1 MKPLNWLNEMGSEN
15 TFDVDCRDGCAKKKE
30 VEKLLRYRGSVI
42 GDSKDGFM
50 NKQRWNKEVKNS

>member
-1 MKPLNWLNEMGSEN
+1 MAA
-15 TFDVDCRDGCAKKKE
+15 RKKKE